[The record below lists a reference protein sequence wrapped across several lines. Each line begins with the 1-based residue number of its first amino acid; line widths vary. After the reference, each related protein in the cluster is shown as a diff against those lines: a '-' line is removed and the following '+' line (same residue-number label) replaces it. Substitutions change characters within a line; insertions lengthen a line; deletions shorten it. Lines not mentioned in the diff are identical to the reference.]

1 MDQIL
6 MNQTIQELTIHNSS
20 KLISLFLG
28 KIYERGKI
36 INNRYG
42 NVFKFIDMS

>member
-20 KLISLFLG
+20 ILISLFIG
-28 KIYERGKI
+28 EIYERGKI
-36 INNRYG
+36 INNRYAD
-42 NVFKFIDMS
+42 VFKFIDMS